1 MIVKYILISL
11 WLLAFPVYGEVLDT
25 GAAPVYVG
33 FEGCKMC
40 HRDQHADWEKSK
52 HAKAFELLK
61 PGVRVAAK
69 KKAELDP
76 DKDYTTS
83 IKCLKC
89 HTTGYRE
96 PGGFVNMADTPSRA
110 GIGCEMCHGPGSEYR
125 KIHKQKHSGFT
136 HDEVMAVGQVYG
148 SIDTHVC
155 KHCHEHEDTP
165 MQPKVDDKY
174 NFNLEERLKNTRS
187 YHKHYD

>member
-1 MIVKYILISL
+1 MINKYILFTF
-11 WLLAFPVYGEVLDT
+11 WLLTFPVHGETLDT
-25 GAAPVYVG
+25 SKPPEFVG
-33 FEGCKMC
+33 YEGCKMC
-40 HRDQHADWEKSK
+40 HRDQYADWEKSK

-61 PGVRVAAK
+61 PGNRVAAK

-96 PGGFVNMADTPSRA
+96 TGGFVNLTDTRSRA
-110 GIGCEMCHGPGSEYR
+110 GMGCEMCHGPGSEYR
-125 KIHKQKHSGFT
+125 KIHKQKHTGFS
-136 HDEVMAVGQVYG
+136 HEEVMAAGQVYG
-148 SIDTHVC
+148 SEDTKIC
-155 KHCHEHEDTP
+155 KRCHEHEDTP
-165 MQPKVDDKY
+165 MKPTVDEKY
-174 NFNLEERLKNTRS
+174 VFHLEERLKNTRS